1 MSSRDKID
9 VMDAF
14 QRREIDILV
23 STPVIEVGIDNP
35 NAVLILIEGADRFGL
50 AQLHQFRGRVGRGN
64 YPSYCILLSDYPSSD
79 AKDRLDVMQRFSDGF
94 AVAEED
100 HRFRGPGD
108 FFGTR
113 QSGLPDLKIAR
124 LSDQNILSEARRVAR
139 SVLKKDPTL
148 SHEDNRLLAL
158 KISILSEFT
167 QAEVN

>member
-1 MSSRDKID
+1 M
-9 VMDAF
+9 
-14 QRREIDILV
+14 
-23 STPVIEVGIDNP
+23 
-35 NAVLILIEGADRFGL
+35 
-50 AQLHQFRGRVGRGN
+50 GRGN

-100 HRFRGPGD
+100 LRFRGPGD